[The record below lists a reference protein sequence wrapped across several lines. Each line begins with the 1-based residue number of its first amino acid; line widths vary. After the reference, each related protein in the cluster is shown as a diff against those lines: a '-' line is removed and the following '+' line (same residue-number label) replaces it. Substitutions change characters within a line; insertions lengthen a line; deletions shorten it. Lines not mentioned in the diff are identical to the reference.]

1 MTITQTNPRNYAPSV
16 RAIEDMWADQA
27 ATAGT
32 YPFLAGIALED
43 LHDHFLHSAS
53 AEEKD
58 RILYALLSESAAGD
72 DLATLTVVRLFI
84 AKAVRLARSCT
95 ALRSLPHTEAVSC
108 SIAAFWEAA
117 RAYPLHRKSKTAA
130 NLYLNA
136 MEIIDRQRVAGA
148 EVFLAQDALDW
159 AVERSSPH
167 RIQRRPRSGR
177 SSHVGIGNRSTQPR
191 RSSTHEPLLPGP
203 KPTIPAHTR
212 HRTRPVQIRLPET
225 RQPHQTQAHRRRSP
239 ARTKRRHLVK
249 RKHPTNT
256 HEGRPTEPA
265 FCTLGVKCIFN
276 TAQHPL
282 A

>member
-16 RAIEDMWADQA
+16 RAIEDSWTDQA

-32 YPFLAGIALED
+32 YQFLGDIALED

-159 AVERSSPH
+159 AVER
-167 RIQRRPRSGR
+167 GA
-177 SSHVGIGNRSTQPR
+177 
-191 RSSTHEPLLPGP
+191 
-203 KPTIPAHTR
+203 PTESNADQDLAEVLMWALEKEALSRDVVALMSRYYLAPNPQSLHTR
-212 HRTRPVQIRLPET
+212 ATELGLSKCAFQKRASRIRLKLIAAV
-225 RQPHQTQAHRRRSP
+225 RQHVQ
-239 ARTKRRHLVK
+239 
-249 RKHPTNT
+249 N
-256 HEGRPTEPA
+256 EGTW
-265 FCTLGVKCIFN
+265 
-276 TAQHPL
+276 
-282 A
+282 